1 MGSLFYNHGMDRSS
15 NALGD
20 FRRSHIG
27 RALAR
32 ARWTFEA
39 SFDAAIRA
47 RGYDDFRQSDVEVI
61 ARLPV
66 DGGARVSEL
75 AERAAVTKQAIG
87 KSVKSLEARGYVERR
102 PDPDDGR
109 AQRVVLSERGLALL
123 DDARE
128 VIAAIEAEWA
138 EVLGTAELTRLRRA
152 LLTVSDALGPEEY
165 L

>member
-1 MGSLFYNHGMDRSS
+1 MDPAP
-15 NALGD
+15 NALGE

-32 ARWTFEA
+32 ARWTFEEA
-39 SFDAAIRA
+39 FDTRIRA
-47 RGYDDFRQSDVEVI
+47 LGYDDFRQSDVEVI

-87 KSVKSLEARGYVERR
+87 KTAKSLEARGYVERQ

-109 AQRVVLSERGLALL
+109 AQRVILSERGLELL
-123 DDARE
+123 SDARE

-138 EVLGTAELTRLRRA
+138 EVLGAAGLTRLRRA
-152 LLTVSDALGPEEY
+152 LLTVSDALGSEDY